1 MVEQDT
7 YLMELSRY
15 VVLNPLYAN
24 MIKNIS
30 AWKWSSY
37 HAMIGEVPVL
47 PWLEVNWLLG
57 QFSKQ
62 QKRAIVHY
70 INFVREGSGLPSIWS
85 DLKNQIFMASENFIN
100 DKITFFYKKETTN
113 KVLILQKRKSLR
125 TSGFYKAKYN
135 EPKKATYN
143 VYLTGAYTLK

>member
-15 VVLNPLYAN
+15 VVLNPLCAN

-70 INFVREGSGLPSIWS
+70 INFVREGPGLPSIWS
-85 DLKNQIFMASENFIN
+85 DLKNQIFMASEISSM
-100 DKITFFYKKETTN
+100 I
-113 KVLILQKRKSLR
+113 R
-125 TSGFYKAKYN
+125 
-135 EPKKATYN
+135 
-143 VYLTGAYTLK
+143 